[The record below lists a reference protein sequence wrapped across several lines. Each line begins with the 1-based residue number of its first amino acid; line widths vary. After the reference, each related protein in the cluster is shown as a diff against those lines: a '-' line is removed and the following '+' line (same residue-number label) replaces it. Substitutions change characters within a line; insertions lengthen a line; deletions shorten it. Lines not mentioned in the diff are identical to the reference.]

1 MVIQNVRRE
10 LIWRKFTLIFLAAAD
25 GLATEV
31 EFKAAIFVD
40 FLLVI
45 TLSEKPTNRIKF

>member
-1 MVIQNVRRE
+1 MVIQNVLRE
-10 LIWRKFTLIFLAAAD
+10 LIWRKFTSFLAAAD
-25 GLATEV
+25 SRATEV